1 MSLVPQ
7 LPPDR
12 FVASGR
18 QMFGQTHFIRTSR
31 APLGNIPCFPSN
43 IACYTMLSRILK
55 MLIRNSRIAHIRT
68 AIEGS
73 PPFVTTSPQG
83 NASSVE
89 QLLAKVPGL
98 VAEINN
104 LTPLCHNMTSRS
116 VSELFLRLL
125 ESFMSLQ
132 SSLQYKDWPRAE
144 MLTLNFCYRSCG
156 TEFCS

>member
-1 MSLVPQ
+1 
-7 LPPDR
+7 
-12 FVASGR
+12 
-18 QMFGQTHFIRTSR
+18 
-31 APLGNIPCFPSN
+31 
-43 IACYTMLSRILK
+43 MLSRILK
-55 MLIRNSRIAHIRT
+55 MLIPNSRIAHIRS

-116 VSELFLRLL
+116 FSELFLRLL
-125 ESFMSLQ
+125 ESFKSLQ

-144 MLTLNFCYRSCG
+144 MLTLNSATDLVVQNFAANVALAM
-156 TEFCS
+156 